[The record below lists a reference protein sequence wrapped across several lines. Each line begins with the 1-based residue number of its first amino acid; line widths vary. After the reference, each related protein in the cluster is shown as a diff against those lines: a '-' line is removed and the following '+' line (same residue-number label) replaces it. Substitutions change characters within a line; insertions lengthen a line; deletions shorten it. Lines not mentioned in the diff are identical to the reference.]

1 MSTAPSRR
9 PARGPVALLL
19 ALAAALLL
27 AGPAAAAPYTVFSC
41 QGPAGEALP
50 GTAWTGS
57 TSGAGATTSVDCAT
71 GLRAALAPSAPSGP
85 AGASLGF
92 AAPAG
97 TRITAFELVRTLRAT
112 VGGLLPTGYV
122 ANVASVDPAG
132 ALGPGCAGGGL
143 FPSACTV
150 GDPPLAASG
159 VSLGGIALS
168 AACTQSSCP
177 PADPAAE
184 AVLTRSRVVLED
196 GTAPT
201 VANVS
206 GTLGTDRVTRSVT
219 VAGSDVG
226 GGVAT
231 ITASIDGGD
240 PVGVGSG
247 GACAVPFSA
256 AQPCPSERET
266 TFSIDTGGLK
276 AGDHVATGTIS
287 DAAGTATSWGPVPF
301 AVPAGGSSDAAGA
314 PAGSVAVPVPGSAGG
329 APAPTARL
337 TLEGSTTRSGRVRP
351 TGRLRTAGGSGL
363 AGVVVRLTRTR
374 PSASGP
380 RTTAL
385 KSVRTGADGRF
396 TAAALPEGAWTVAA
410 AADVQ
415 DGTVTASSRLK
426 TALRTTAVP
435 SPTRLRT
442 GALMVL
448 SGRLTGAG
456 AARGGVRVRIQAV
469 VKGRYRTV
477 AAVRTTSNGTWR
489 WRHRFTKVSRPTLF
503 AFRAVV
509 PGEGDDWPW
518 NPINRRARSVL
529 VTPR

>member
-1 MSTAPSRR
+1 MSPGPPRR
-9 PARGPVALLL
+9 PARRPVALIL
-19 ALAAALLL
+19 ATAAAFLLL
-27 AGPAAAAPYTVFSC
+27 AGPAAAAPYTVWSC
-41 QGPAGEALP
+41 QGPSGEALP
-50 GTAWTGS
+50 GRAWSGTA
-57 TSGAGATTSVDCAT
+57 SGAGTAASTDCAT
-71 GLRAALAPSAPSGP
+71 GLRAALTPGAASGP

-97 TRITAFELVRTLRAT
+97 TRIIAFELVRTLRAS
-112 VGGLLPTGYV
+112 VGGLFPTGYV

-143 FPSACTV
+143 FTSTCTV

-168 AACTQSSCP
+168 VACNRGSCP
-177 PADPAAE
+177 AADPAAE

-196 GTAPT
+196 GQAPT
-201 VANVS
+201 VTGVS

-231 ITASIDGGD
+231 ITATVDGGEA
-240 PVGVGSG
+240 VGVGSG

-256 AQPCPSERET
+256 AQPCPSARET
-266 TFSIDTGGLK
+266 TFSVDTGGLT

-287 DAAGTATSWGPVPF
+287 DAAGATTSWGPVPF
-301 AVPAGGSSDAAGA
+301 RVPAGGSTEGSGA
-314 PAGSVAVPVPGSAGG
+314 PQGAVAVPVP
-329 APAPTARL
+329 APAGAGPSARL
-337 TLEGSTTRSGRVRP
+337 ILAGAATKSGRVRP
-351 TGRLRTAGGSGL
+351 TGRLVSAGGSAL
-363 AGVVVRLTRTR
+363 AGVVVRLTRAR
-374 PSASGP
+374 PGPSGP
-380 RTTAL
+380 RTVAL
-385 KSVRTGADGRF
+385 SPVRTGTDGRF

-415 DGTVTASSRLK
+415 DGTATATARLK
-426 TALRTTAVP
+426 TVLRTTAVP
-435 SPTRLRT
+435 SPRRLRT
-442 GALMVL
+442 GSRMVL

-456 AARGGVRVRIQAV
+456 AARGGVRVRIQTI

-477 AAVRTTSNGTWR
+477 AAVRTRSNGTWR

-503 AFRAVV
+503 AFRAVI

-518 NPINRRARSVL
+518 TPISRRARSVL